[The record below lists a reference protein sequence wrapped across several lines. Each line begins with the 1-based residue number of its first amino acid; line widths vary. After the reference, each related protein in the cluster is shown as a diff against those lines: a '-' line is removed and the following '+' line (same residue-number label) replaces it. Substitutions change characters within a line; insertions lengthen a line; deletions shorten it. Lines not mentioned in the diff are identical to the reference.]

1 LERHLIQVDGRLL
14 SFAHPKLMGIY
25 NLTPDSF
32 YDGGNLNA
40 VSKTLEKAEVDLRQ
54 GMDILDL
61 GAQSTRPGADTIS
74 LEEEWERIYPHLQA
88 LKKEF
93 PKAIISIDTFR
104 SEIASRA
111 IEEGAHIINDI
122 SGGEGDP
129 EMFSLVAEK
138 KVPYILMHSRGNSQ
152 TMQSLT
158 HYNSLILDIIDE
170 LQIKLF
176 RLRELN
182 VRDII
187 LDPGFGFAKTIQQN
201 FALLNH
207 LKDFEIFDLPVLVGL
222 SRKSMIYKSLNIAV
236 EEALNGT
243 TAVHILALERGA
255 KILRVHDIWAAD
267 QARKIWEL
275 YKSVPGVE

>member
-1 LERHLIQVDGRLL
+1 
-14 SFAHPKLMGIY
+14 MGIY